1 MSPIL
6 LHLISSL
13 AYLALAVLLWKD
25 LQRGPNEP
33 IGQSARVA
41 RALVAAPLLI
51 HAGLLSQSMLR
62 IDGLYL
68 GVGNTISLIMALAV
82 LIYWI
87 ASLFHRLEALNAMVL
102 FAAAILSWL
111 PVILSATQP
120 LENTQLLVFKAHLL
134 IAMLAYSLFTIA
146 SLHVLLMALQER
158 QLHSHNVAPL
168 LRALPPLLTM
178 ESVLFKI
185 IGTGFG
191 FLTLTLA
198 TGVLFSEELF
208 GKPLTFTH
216 KTVFGFMSWF
226 IFGALLLGRAFYG
239 WRGRVAVRWT
249 LAGFMV
255 LVLAYIGSR
264 FVVEII
270 LQR

>member
-1 MSPIL
+1 
-6 LHLISSL
+6 
-13 AYLALAVLLWKD
+13 V
-25 LQRGPNEP
+25 
-33 IGQSARVA
+33 V
-41 RALVAAPLLI
+41 VPLLM
-51 HAGLLSQSMLR
+51 HAASLSDTMLR
-62 IDGLYL
+62 ADGLYL
-68 GVGNTISLIMALAV
+68 GVGNAVSLIIALAV

-87 ASLFHRLEALNAMVL
+87 ASFFHRLEALNAMVL
-102 FAAAILSWL
+102 PAAAALSWL
-111 PVILSATQP
+111 PLLIPATHR
-120 LENTQLLVFKAHLL
+120 LENTELLVFKAHLL

-146 SLHVLLMALQER
+146 SLHVLLMALLER
-158 QLHSHNVAPL
+158 HLHSHNVPSFVQ
-168 LRALPPLLTM
+168 ALPPLLTM

-185 IGTGFG
+185 IGSGFI

-226 IFGALLLGRAFYG
+226 IFGALLMGRTFYG

-249 LAGFMV
+249 LAGFMA

-264 FVVEII
+264 FVAEII
-270 LQR
+270 LHR

>member
-1 MSPIL
+1 MSLIL
-6 LHLISSL
+6 LHLITSL
-13 AYLALAVLLWKD
+13 AYLALATLLWHG
-25 LQRGPNEP
+25 LQHGAETPAY
-33 IGQSARVA
+33 QSARVA
-41 RALVAAPLLI
+41 HALVAVPLLI

-62 IDGLYL
+62 DDGLYL
-68 GVGNTISLIMALAV
+68 GIGNAISLIIALAV

-87 ASLFHRLEALNAMVL
+87 ASFFHRLEALNVIVL
-102 FAAAILSWL
+102 PSAAVLSWL
-111 PVILSATQP
+111 PLIIPAALP
-120 LENTQLLVFKAHLL
+120 LQNTELLVFKAHLL

-146 SLHVLLMALQER
+146 SLHVLLMALLEKH
-158 QLHSHNVAPL
+158 LHSHNVPSFVQ
-168 LRALPPLLTM
+168 ALPPLLTM

-185 IGTGFG
+185 IGAGFV

-216 KTVFGFMSWF
+216 KTIFGFISWF
-226 IFGALLLGRAFYG
+226 IFGALLLGRALYG

-249 LAGFMV
+249 LAGFMA

-264 FVVEII
+264 FVLEII
-270 LQR
+270 LRR